1 MEETMETTVDTEM
14 ESTQEDLFDWGEAGQ
29 GEEQQEQKGQHTGH
43 QIGRGVPPDLLELL
57 AHQGQQLP
65 HPEAA

>member
-1 MEETMETTVDTEM
+1 MLTAALVEH
-14 ESTQEDLFDWGEAGQ
+14 GQ
-29 GEEQQEQKGQHTGH
+29 LQDARVQSDAVAEEQQEQQGQHPGH
-43 QIGRGVPPDLLELL
+43 QIGRGVPHDLLEFL